1 MATTNRSI
9 NRASQPEAIAATS
22 IRVVL
27 RPIRESLDLRS
38 DDSAA
43 CISETLPQTFEE
55 AGKRSAERNRAALT
69 ELAKW

>member
-38 DDSAA
+38 DGNAA
-43 CISETLPQTFEE
+43 CISETLPQTVEE
-55 AGKRSAERNRAALT
+55 AARRFGERNREALT